1 MKLSE
6 IAEHIAKINPDCY
19 MVYNGEVIP
28 GCRESWYE
36 ESLIDSL
43 VNYYM
48 FDVLHLCGCGN
59 PEDTYEA
66 IRRYLHIRKLRHEN
80 KDITWDGIKEQY
92 KTQLCIDVDN
102 DTEHGVLQ
110 FMMYVLDHYDF
121 TEHGSSIGGCWLTE
135 KGEMLLTV
143 LDAWHEK
150 MENEE

>member
-6 IAEHIAKINPDCY
+6 IAEHIAKINPDCH
-19 MVYNGEVIP
+19 MVVIP

-36 ESLIDSL
+36 ESLINPL
-43 VNYYM
+43 VDYYM

-66 IRRYLHIRKLRHEN
+66 IRRYLHVRKLRHEN

-92 KTQLCIDVDN
+92 KAQLCIDVDN

-110 FMMYVLDHYDF
+110 FMMYVLDYYDF
-121 TEHGSSIGGCWLTE
+121 TEHGSSVGGCWLTE
-135 KGEMLLTV
+135 KGKMLLTV
-143 LDAWHEK
+143 LDAWHEMK
-150 MENEE
+150 NKA